1 VQEWRP
7 DGAEAS
13 PLQASEQNTTRV
25 QMHFIEVLEFT
36 LTEHWAH
43 VTADSLLLFFF
54 LLFRRGGIMKSLKDF
69 ESVSWWNPSLLT
81 VTFTVSLKDFE
92 SV

>member
-7 DGAEAS
+7 DGATAS
-13 PLQASEQNTTRV
+13 PSQASEQKTTRV
-25 QMHFIEVLEFT
+25 QMHFIEALEDT

-54 LLFRRGGIMKSLKDF
+54 LLLRRGGIMKSLKDF
-69 ESVSWWNPSLLT
+69 ESVSVVEPFSQ
-81 VTFTVSLKDFE
+81 
-92 SV
+92 